1 MNKEMKFEEALSRL
15 IEVVRILE
23 NGEASLDESITLFE
37 EGIKLS
43 KQCTSLL
50 ESAEQKVRFLQQE
63 NAGESQNEE

>member
-15 IEVVRILE
+15 SEVVRILE

-43 KQCTSLL
+43 KQCTNLL

-63 NAGESQNEE
+63 NIGDAQNEE

>member
-15 IEVVRILE
+15 SEVVRILE

-43 KQCTSLL
+43 KQCTNLL

-63 NAGESQNEE
+63 NIGDTQNEE

>member
-1 MNKEMKFEEALSRL
+1 MNKELKFEEALSRL
-15 IEVVRILE
+15 GEVVRILE
-23 NGEASLDESITLFE
+23 NGEASLDESIKLFE

-63 NAGESQNEE
+63 NIGEIPNEE

>member
-1 MNKEMKFEEALSRL
+1 MNKEMKFEEALSL
-15 IEVVRILE
+15 LSEVVRILE

-43 KQCTSLL
+43 KQCTNLL

-63 NAGESQNEE
+63 NIGDTQNEE

>member
-1 MNKEMKFEEALSRL
+1 MNKEIKFEEALSRL
-15 IEVVRILE
+15 SEVVRILE

>member
-15 IEVVRILE
+15 SEVVRILE
-23 NGEASLDESITLFE
+23 SGEASLDESITLFE

-63 NAGESQNEE
+63 NIEELQDEE